1 MVSYVKTTKNKLK
14 DVPLIDGQIIVT
26 TDETSSG
33 GGGGGHTIVNSSSLP
48 MNGRSNLQF
57 NGANL
62 VDDESND
69 TTIVNIT
76 QTTFNGRSGSI
87 MPVAGDYND
96 SQVTL
101 SSTMHIGGE
110 T

>member
-14 DVPLIDGQIIVT
+14 NVPLKDGQIIVT

-33 GGGGGHTIVNSSSLP
+33 GGGGHTIVNSSSLP
-48 MNGRSNLQF
+48 MTGRSNLQF

-62 VDDESND
+62 VDDENND

-76 QTTFNGRSGSI
+76 QTTFNGRSGSVL
-87 MPVAGDYND
+87 PVAGDYSAD
-96 SQVTL
+96 KIVL
-101 SSTMHIGGE
+101 SSALHL
-110 T
+110 